1 MCVFQD
7 IFQFF
12 IYEMPAIQFIMIIS
26 LEYPCTNCMIYRIY
40 LKYIDIYVSFHPIRL
55 NMLNFNRLVFQNR
68 EFENIITTTI
78 TEQQEHKKRVGE
90 TKNSKKKYE
99 KSKSN

>member
-1 MCVFQD
+1 
-7 IFQFF
+7 
-12 IYEMPAIQFIMIIS
+12 
-26 LEYPCTNCMIYRIY
+26 MIYRIY

-90 TKNSKKKYE
+90 TKNSKKKWKIKIE
-99 KSKSN
+99 LNNGSDAKKNQHKE